1 MMTDRDNMHDTTVRI
16 DLSDEELAAL
26 EGWRK
31 ANRVQ
36 SLETATRELL
46 RLGLLSEIGRTYRSV
61 IAETGQEES
70 GA

>member
-1 MMTDRDNMHDTTVRI
+1 MGVDRGDARDTSLSI
-16 DLSDEELAAL
+16 ELSDEELAAL

-46 RLGLLSEIGRTYRSV
+46 RLGLLSEIGRTYRNLKSSS
-61 IAETGQEES
+61 TQEEN